1 MLENVPNE
9 KSMKGI
15 YSIYA
20 SKTARVFVFGI
31 VSIMTPVYIA
41 TLGYSPLYVG
51 LALATII
58 GGNIF
63 SNVLLTWYGNRIGIR
78 RSLLLF
84 SLLMVASGVIL
95 FATTYFP
102 LMLIA
107 CFIGN
112 ISTSG
117 TEAGPF
123 QSIETGILPEFVA
136 LNRVGRSFG
145 VYNLIGYAASSVGAL
160 AASLPSYF
168 GNSLNTFHYLYLLY
182 GLTGLLLFFLYTTLG
197 KLEAATK
204 SNANIKR
211 MNMSPRARK
220 DITNLSVLYSIDGFG
235 TGFVSQSL
243 MSYWFFLV
251 YHQSLANLGIIFLV
265 ANLITALSLY
275 GAPLLAEKIGNL
287 KTMVSAHLISSV
299 FLIAIPLAGSLIPAL
314 AFLFLRQ
321 SLSQMDVPTR
331 QTFMTQI
338 FESEERVT
346 ANAVTNTIRSIGTI
360 FGGPISGILFAAGLL
375 SIPML
380 TGGLSKVV
388 YDISIFLSYRKR
400 G

>member
-1 MLENVPNE
+1 
-9 KSMKGI
+9 
-15 YSIYA
+15 
-20 SKTARVFVFGI
+20 
-31 VSIMTPVYIA
+31 
-41 TLGYSPLYVG
+41 
-51 LALATII
+51 
-58 GGNIF
+58 
-63 SNVLLTWYGNRIGIR
+63 
-78 RSLLLF
+78 
-84 SLLMVASGVIL
+84 
-95 FATTYFP
+95 
-102 LMLIA
+102 
-107 CFIGN
+107 
-112 ISTSG
+112 
-117 TEAGPF
+117 
-123 QSIETGILPEFVA
+123 
-136 LNRVGRSFG
+136 
-145 VYNLIGYAASSVGAL
+145 
-160 AASLPSYF
+160 
-168 GNSLNTFHYLYLLY
+168 
-182 GLTGLLLFFLYTTLG
+182 
-197 KLEAATK
+197 
-204 SNANIKR
+204 
-211 MNMSPRARK
+211 
-220 DITNLSVLYSIDGFG
+220 
-235 TGFVSQSL
+235 